1 MKIKKFKMVSWYN
14 EKDREIIY
22 GIDALTETGEKVHVC
37 DDKGPLFHKT
47 KKEVRAAISE
57 LKKTLVD

>member
-1 MKIKKFKMVSWYN
+1 MVSWYN